1 LTVGA
6 GIDRVFRR
14 EREKKRKK
22 KRKKKKEKG
31 EMDQTHAAFFEGSRR
46 RGMAGRGRKRG
57 RNVAFRE
64 IRNHCPR
71 VKYA

>member
-1 LTVGA
+1 
-6 GIDRVFRR
+6 VFRR

-22 KRKKKKEKG
+22 KRKKKKEKE
-31 EMDQTHAAFFEGSRR
+31 EMDQTHTASPRGVLREEGSRR
-46 RGMAGRGRKRG
+46 DGGEGAEGRKEP
-57 RNVAFRE
+57 AFRE